1 MYPMYLFPKM
11 AELGFS
17 GDVVSHYMGKQG
29 REENQNLLRTCSRPD
44 NSHTH
49 DLI

>member
-1 MYPMYLFPKM
+1 MYLVYLFPKM
-11 AELGFS
+11 SELGFL
-17 GDVVSHYMGKQG
+17 GEVVSPYMGKQG